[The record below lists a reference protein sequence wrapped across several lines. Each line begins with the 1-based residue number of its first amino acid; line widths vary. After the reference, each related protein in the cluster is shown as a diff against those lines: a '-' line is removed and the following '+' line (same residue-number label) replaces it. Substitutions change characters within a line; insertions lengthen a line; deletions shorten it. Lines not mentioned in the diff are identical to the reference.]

1 MWSID
6 VEGTDAGLQDAGLQ
20 GAGLQ
25 DAGLQSDGLHADN
38 ERAAEAFAVDIHR
51 VVAARTRRARGAAA
65 SIEPLAPTPLDAQMQ
80 ALCGRAPPRV
90 IRIAG
95 RVGFAQ
101 LREIARFAA
110 PLRPAGA
117 AAWVLDGP
125 VHAPSP
131 PGGTAT
137 DILRSLREELP
148 SLAPVVAC
156 TLAEAQRWLGEKS
169 TDDIA
174 TAPSAARRLR
184 EAGARAVC
192 IVGIDGDEGRSLDW
206 LDSEHARGWL
216 ASAQRD
222 DIVHRKEVQGWPA
235 STPVGKHGDAH
246 RHRFAT
252 CLAAALARGFV
263 VADAAVLAKMATTTR
278 SFPTGS
284 AAGHSLPLFV
294 HDPALLPQLSWGEQA
309 RFAEVPGVF
318 PGRLDLYAIV
328 DSAARVLQVLAAGIR
343 TVQLRIKTPTSANS
357 GWHDTLRSE
366 IQRSVAACRAADAQ
380 LFINDHWQL
389 ACELGAGGVHLGQE
403 DLLELGDAGRAAL
416 QASPLA
422 LGISS
427 HSLWEMCR
435 ACTLQPR
442 YIACGPVWP
451 TLTKAMPWRAQGLDN
466 LSWWCRMSP
475 ASVVAI
481 GGVLEAEQVHE
492 AARCGADGVCIVRG
506 LGERPE
512 SIVPALRAALSAG
525 RASAAVA
532 RIAPTWPH
540 PSLPAEPE
548 R

>member
-1 MWSID
+1 
-6 VEGTDAGLQDAGLQ
+6 
-20 GAGLQ
+20 
-25 DAGLQSDGLHADN
+25 
-38 ERAAEAFAVDIHR
+38 
-51 VVAARTRRARGAAA
+51 
-65 SIEPLAPTPLDAQMQ
+65 MQ
-80 ALCGRAPPRV
+80 TLCERAPPQV

-95 RVGFAQ
+95 RVGSAQ
-101 LREIARFAA
+101 LLEVARCVGRIRSA
-110 PLRPAGA
+110 RPATL
-117 AAWVLDGP
+117 VLDGLVP
-125 VHAPSP
+125 APSEP
-131 PGGTAT
+131 DGTAT
-137 DILRSLREELP
+137 DSLRSLRDELH
-148 SLAPVVAC
+148 SLAPVIAC
-156 TLAEAQRWLGEKS
+156 TLPEAQRWLGEKA

-174 TAPSAARRLR
+174 SAPASARRLR

-192 IVGIDGDEGRSLDW
+192 IVGIDGDGGRSLDW
-206 LDSEHARGWL
+206 LDSEHAQGWL
-216 ASAQRD
+216 ASARLGNAVESED
-222 DIVHRKEVQGWPA
+222 VQDRQA
-235 STPVGKHGDAH
+235 STRVGNRHDANP
-246 RHRFAT
+246 RLFAT

-278 SFPTGS
+278 SFPTGG
-284 AAGHSLPLFV
+284 AAGKSQSLFV
-294 HDPALLPQLSWGEQA
+294 HDPALLPQLSWGEQT
-309 RFAEVPGVF
+309 RFAEVPGAF
-318 PGRLDLYAIV
+318 PSRLDLYAIV
-328 DSAARVLQVLAAGIR
+328 DSAARVLQVLTAGIR
-343 TVQLRIKTPTSANS
+343 TVQLRIKTPKSANA

-403 DLLELGDAGRAAL
+403 DLLDLGDAGRAAL

-435 ACTLQPR
+435 ASTLQPR

-512 SIVPALRAALSAG
+512 SVVPALRAALSAG
-525 RASAAVA
+525 RASAAIA

-540 PSLPAEPE
+540 PSLLAEPE
-548 R
+548 RWQPCLC